1 MSSVYPPGGV
11 DSQSLKEL
19 AASISSKMKLPGI
32 VVTGTDKSWSD
43 IPGWLST
50 GSTILD
56 AVMTSYDAE
65 DKPLGS
71 GLALG
76 RWTEIF
82 GLESTGKTTLYT
94 HFMVECQKQGGL
106 PVLIDSE
113 ARFYKPRAQ
122 KMGLN
127 LSGLLE
133 IKAEWFEKGLEAIV
147 NTLEMVQSQSDMQGR
162 PILICWDTIAT
173 VPTKKEFE
181 EGAYAGGMA
190 EKPRLLR
197 AMARD
202 LATQLS
208 QYNAHLVLVN
218 QVGATMNSYGKQTDT
233 SGGGGPKYQSSVRLE
248 ISKAGQFNDVNKADE
263 VAGIIT
269 RVKVVKSSLF
279 RPLAQV
285 ELPLYFNSGVH
296 DILSVLQHLIKTG
309 DIQSKGGRYYYPAY
323 FGDAAPG
330 KYMRDLLAAAVDDEV
345 MMCTMKKRCL
355 ETINVCWQKATKEEK
370 EK

>member
-1 MSSVYPPGGV
+1 MVPVDPTALKDLANSVSS
-11 DSQSLKEL
+11 S
-19 AASISSKMKLPGI
+19 MKTPGI
-32 VVTGTDKSWSD
+32 LITGLDTSWSD

-50 GSTILD
+50 GSTLLD
-56 AVMTSYDAE
+56 AIMTSFDAK
-65 DKPLGS
+65 DQPLGS

-94 HFMVECQKQGGL
+94 QWMIECQRQGGI
-106 PVLIDSE
+106 PCLIDSE

-127 LSGLLE
+127 LGGLLE
-133 IKAEWFEKGLEAIV
+133 VKAEWFEKGLECIE
-147 NTLEMVQSQSDMQGR
+147 NTLEMAQKNEGIRGR
-162 PILICWDTIAT
+162 PLLFCWDTIAT

-202 LATQLS
+202 LATQLA
-208 QYNAHLVLVN
+208 QFNAHLVLVN
-218 QVGATMNSYGKQTDT
+218 QVGATMNSYGKQQDT

-248 ISKAGQFNDVNKADE
+248 ISKAGQFADHNKQDE
-263 VAGIIT
+263 IAGIIT

-285 ELPLYFNSGVH
+285 DLPLYFSSGIN
-296 DILSVLQHLIKTG
+296 DQLSVIQHLIKTG
-309 DIQSKGGRYYYPAY
+309 DVQSKGGRYYYPAY
-323 FGDAAPG
+323 FGEGAPG
-330 KYMRDLLAAAVDDEV
+330 KYLRDLIAAVADDEILYQ
-345 MMCTMKKRCL
+345 TMKSRCK
-355 ETINVCWQKATKEEK
+355 ETIGVCWQKVAKEEK